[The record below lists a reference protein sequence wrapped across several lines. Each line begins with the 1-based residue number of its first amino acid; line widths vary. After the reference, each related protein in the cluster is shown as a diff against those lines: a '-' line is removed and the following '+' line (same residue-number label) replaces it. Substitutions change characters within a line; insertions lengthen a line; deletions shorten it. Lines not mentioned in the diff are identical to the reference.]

1 MVKFDQFKKD
11 LFKIIE
17 DGIKQGVKAH
27 DIAEVLMQY
36 LEIRKKDAYIMIICV
51 GTQLNMNSN
60 PCMSWE
66 EAFNAYT
73 GL

>member
-36 LEIRKKDAYIMIICV
+36 LEIRKTHI
-51 GTQLNMNSN
+51 
-60 PCMSWE
+60 
-66 EAFNAYT
+66 
-73 GL
+73 